1 MAYVTYVLVAG
12 FVLGMQQRFSPE
24 QISIQASSS
33 LAWCIIEIL
42 LYHCILYIANIET
55 SLKSLDLL
63 AYGGY
68 KFIAIIASIL
78 ISLVGNNTGYYA
90 TLVYTN
96 FALAFF
102 LVRTLRVKVLPET
115 TQQTSYYGEMP
126 AYGNK
131 RRLYF
136 LVFVA
141 IVQPILSWWLSF
153 HLCGYVAPKPKTA

>member
-1 MAYVTYVLVAG
+1 
-12 FVLGMQQRFSPE
+12 MQQRFSPE
-24 QISIQASSS
+24 QISIQASSA
-33 LAWCIIEIL
+33 LAWCLLEI
-42 LYHCILYIANIET
+42 ILYLSILYVANIET
-55 SLKSLDLL
+55 SLKAMDLL
-63 AYGGY
+63 AYSGY

-78 ISLVGNNTGYYA
+78 VSLVGNNTGYYA

-102 LVRTLRVKVLPET
+102 LVRTLRAKVLPET
-115 TQQTSYYGEMP
+115 TQQTNYYGETP
-126 AYGNK
+126 TYGNK

-153 HLCGYVAPKPKTA
+153 HLCGYVVPKTT